1 MNLRAGER
9 PMLPVIAAAW
19 LVAIYGST
27 ILVWFVTILL
37 LADPVLFVPGLMYA
51 CTCCPAC
58 CRIARMALLLLTLR
72 LCTVP
77 GST

>member
-1 MNLRAGER
+1 MGFKGEER

-37 LADPVLFVPGLMYA
+37 LADPVLLLPGLM
-51 CTCCPAC
+51 
-58 CRIARMALLLLTLR
+58 
-72 LCTVP
+72 
-77 GST
+77 

>member
-1 MNLRAGER
+1 MVVRYVAMVLKGSER

-37 LADPVLFVPGLMYA
+37 LRDPVLLVPGLM
-51 CTCCPAC
+51 
-58 CRIARMALLLLTLR
+58 
-72 LCTVP
+72 
-77 GST
+77 

>member
-1 MNLRAGER
+1 MNLRADER

-37 LADPVLFVPGLMYA
+37 LADPVLFVPGLM
-51 CTCCPAC
+51 
-58 CRIARMALLLLTLR
+58 
-72 LCTVP
+72 
-77 GST
+77 